1 MQLGQVPN
9 IHNSVN
15 MVPVDHV
22 ARLTAL
28 SVLHRLETAAATPV
42 VHVTAR
48 PPVRY
53 SDLLGCLEKYGYG
66 VKTSDYL
73 VWRSE
78 LEKHVMQVGDNALF
92 PLLHFVLDDL
102 PTSTKSASLDDTN
115 ARELI
120 TKTNAKENIKTTVD
134 LPLLGLYVAWLI
146 KAEFLPAPTGQGE
159 LKLPEVEEARAIGR
173 SGH

>member
-1 MQLGQVPN
+1 
-9 IHNSVN
+9 

-28 SVLHRLETAAATPV
+28 SVLYRLETGASTPV

-66 VKTSDYL
+66 VATSDYL

-78 LEKHVMQVGDNALF
+78 LEKHVMEVGDNALF

-102 PTSTKSASLDDTN
+102 PTSTKSASLDDRN
-115 ARELI
+115 ARKLLESVSGG
-120 TKTNAKENIKTTVD
+120 ESVKTTVD
-134 LPLLGLYVAWLI
+134 MPLLGLYLAWLI
-146 KAEFLPAPTGQGE
+146 KADFLPAPTQKGE